1 MSFGTKRSKG
11 TVNFNVDT
19 SNFTFKSLKDLE
31 VGSIYKFDGLYI
43 NTKSKFGSHPVAIV
57 SDDEMLVDLP
67 KHLTDEVKDI
77 LADADD
83 VADIKAGKCGFRVY
97 EYTTD
102 DGLTCRSINWM
113 DI

>member
-11 TVNFNVDT
+11 TVNFNVDV
-19 SNFTFKSLKDLE
+19 SGFEFKSLKDLE
-31 VGSIYKFDGLYI
+31 VGSIYKIDGLYI

-57 SDDEMLVDLP
+57 ADDKILVDLP
-67 KHLTDEVKDI
+67 KHLVEEVKDI
-77 LADADD
+77 LSDAED

-102 DGLTCRSINWM
+102 DGLVCRSINWM